1 MHAKVGERIVVRSR
15 HEGEPERDGEI
26 LEVRG
31 PDGTPP
37 YLVRWSST
45 GHEALFWPES
55 DAYVPHHEEHHRA

>member
-15 HEGEPERDGEI
+15 HQGEPERDGEI

-37 YLVRWSST
+37 YLVRWSAD
-45 GHEALFWPES
+45 GHEGLFWPES
-55 DAYVPHHEEHHRA
+55 DAYVPHHEESGPS

>member
-15 HEGEPERDGEI
+15 HQGEPERDGEI

-37 YLVRWSST
+37 FLVRWSSD

-55 DAYVPHHEEHHRA
+55 DAYVPHHDEP